1 MSTADLQIVVSGIDW
16 LALIAAGWSLVYF
29 QRILLA
35 ASPKPQQ
42 QAQGGQPEVPP
53 SKVPASATP
62 EPGPKA
68 VLSELADV
76 PNVVPM
82 RAPVSGPARM
92 PRSSPAAA

>member
-1 MSTADLQIVVSGIDW
+1 VSTADLQIVVSGVDW

-42 QAQGGQPEVPP
+42 VQPSQPEVPP

-62 EPGPKA
+62 EPRPRV
-68 VLSELADV
+68 VLSELTDV

-82 RAPVSGPARM
+82 
-92 PRSSPAAA
+92 

>member
-68 VLSELADV
+68 AAVVVPSPVLAGLAGLADV

-82 RAPVSGPARM
+82 
-92 PRSSPAAA
+92 